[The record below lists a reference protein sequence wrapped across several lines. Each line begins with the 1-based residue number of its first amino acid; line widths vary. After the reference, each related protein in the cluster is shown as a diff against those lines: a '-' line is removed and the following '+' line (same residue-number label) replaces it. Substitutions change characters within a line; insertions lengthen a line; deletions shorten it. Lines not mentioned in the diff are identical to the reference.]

1 MSNLLI
7 SDEESSNSPSNESA
21 QVSKQGSDPV
31 VSMKELPDAL
41 QEREPTV
48 HATRKVSI
56 RFQPIGATPLLR
68 PQLFEVSRLQTIG
81 SILKFLMRRLR
92 LKTVHVY
99 VLSSF
104 QPTPDE
110 TIGSLYDSFKTNNE
124 LILSYCEQI
133 AYG

>member
-7 SDEESSNSPSNESA
+7 SDEELSNSPSSEVGPVPLHADASATDTKEMLNISHKQESTR
-21 QVSKQGSDPV
+21 
-31 VSMKELPDAL
+31 
-41 QEREPTV
+41 QEVP
-48 HATRKVSI
+48 KVSI
-56 RFQPIGATPLLR
+56 RFQPIGAAPLIK
-68 PQLFEVSRLQTIG
+68 PQFFQVSRTQTVG
-81 SILKFLMRRLR
+81 SIMKFLMRRLR
-92 LKTVHVY
+92 LKSIHVY

-110 TIGSLYDSFKTNNE
+110 TLGPLHDLFKTKNE